1 MTLRKKAVG
10 VRHKKV
16 VGDLSCT
23 SEIIEKLLTVV
34 LRNNFL
40 CFDGSVWSQLQIE
53 GIAGQYGRFVPFPRV
68 HDEDQ
73 SSDELE
79 AIVEAIVGHSKVFG
93 RNRDM
98 SKRAPVETLRYHGLS
113 VK

>member
-1 MTLRKKAVG
+1 MKKKEPLYLKLAIYTTGRKKGVG
-10 VRHKKV
+10 VHHKKA

-23 SEIIEKLLTVV
+23 SEIIEKLLTVI

-40 CFDGSVWSQLQIE
+40 RFDGSIWSQLKIK

-79 AIVEAIVGHSKVFG
+79 AIVEAIVGQSKVFG
-93 RNRDM
+93 RNRDEW
-98 SKRAPVETLRYHGLS
+98 K
-113 VK
+113 